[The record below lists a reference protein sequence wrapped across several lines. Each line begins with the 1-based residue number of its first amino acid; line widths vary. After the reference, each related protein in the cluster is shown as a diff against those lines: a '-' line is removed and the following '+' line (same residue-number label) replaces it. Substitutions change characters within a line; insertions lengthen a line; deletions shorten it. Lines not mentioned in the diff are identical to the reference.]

1 MDADLVRASGFQ
13 LTADQRL
20 FLLLPAAQHFDMGH
34 RRLTGRGN
42 SIGFRV
48 MPVPADR
55 FIKRQ
60 SVLRLHDAADHR
72 QVRSADLLL
81 CQSLI
86 QLRLKNGHLLK
97 STIPLVPSSS
107 R

>member
-1 MDADLVRASGFQ
+1 MRASGFQ
-13 LTADQRL
+13 LTADQCL

-48 MPVPADR
+48 MPVTADR

-72 QVRSADLLL
+72 QIRGGRSASGPKPDPASAEKTDT
-81 CQSLI
+81 C
-86 QLRLKNGHLLK
+86 
-97 STIPLVPSSS
+97 
-107 R
+107 